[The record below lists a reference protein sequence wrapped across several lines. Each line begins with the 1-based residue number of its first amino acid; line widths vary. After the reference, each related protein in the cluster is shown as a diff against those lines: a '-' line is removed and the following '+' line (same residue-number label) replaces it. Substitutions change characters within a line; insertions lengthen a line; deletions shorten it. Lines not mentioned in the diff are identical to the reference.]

1 MVSLA
6 IYEGIKIP
14 AGKSSLA
21 GELEIPHGSTS
32 LVLFSHGSG
41 SSRLSPRNQAVAQSL
56 RDHGIGTFLFDL
68 LTREED
74 NRHVRF
80 DIDLLTTRLLL
91 VTDWLRK
98 HSYASKLNLGYFG
111 ASTGAA
117 SALNAA
123 AKLGKEIKAV
133 VSRGGRPDL
142 AMSSLHDVHA
152 ATLLIVGEL
161 DEDVLDLNEIAF
173 DKLNRPK
180 KLVVIPGATHLF
192 EEKGKLE
199 RVAELASQWFDKY
212 LISE

>member
-14 AGKSSLA
+14 VGNSSLI

-41 SSRLSPRNQAVAQSL
+41 SSRLSPRNQAVAHSL

-68 LTREED
+68 LTRQED
-74 NRHVRF
+74 KGNVRF

-98 HSYASKLNLGYFG
+98 HSYASKLNIGYFG

-123 AKLGKEIKAV
+123 AKLGKAI
-133 VSRGGRPDL
+133 
-142 AMSSLHDVHA
+142 
-152 ATLLIVGEL
+152 
-161 DEDVLDLNEIAF
+161 
-173 DKLNRPK
+173 
-180 KLVVIPGATHLF
+180 
-192 EEKGKLE
+192 
-199 RVAELASQWFDKY
+199 
-212 LISE
+212 